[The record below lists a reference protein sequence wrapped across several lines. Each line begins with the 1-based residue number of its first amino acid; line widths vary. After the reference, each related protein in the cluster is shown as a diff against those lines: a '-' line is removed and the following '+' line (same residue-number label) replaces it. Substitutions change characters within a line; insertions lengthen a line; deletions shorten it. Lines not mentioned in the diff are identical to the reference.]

1 MERELGRGEA
11 AARSGNAGLA
21 RTSARRG
28 VGIALAELQR
38 KFPEK
43 NYGRD
48 FISQLRGIAE
58 DPSVPE
64 EARLA
69 AGRLQARLSLSFE
82 SPSKDP
88 IQDAKTIIKFVL
100 DQLG

>member
-1 MERELGRGEA
+1 MERELSRGEA
-11 AARSGNAGLA
+11 AARTGKAGLA

-48 FISQLRGIAE
+48 FIGQLRGIAE
-58 DPSVPE
+58 DLSVPE
-64 EARLA
+64 EVRLA

-88 IQDAKTIIKFVL
+88 IQDAKTIIDFVL
-100 DQLG
+100 ERLA